1 MFTHG
6 KEGGAMSPKRT
17 AEGTTDGP
25 GMVRT
30 TVVLPEALWKA
41 AKIRALD
48 DGDLRT
54 VIIKALEAYLAGLLK
69 KGGR

>member
-1 MFTHG
+1 
-6 KEGGAMSPKRT
+6 
-17 AEGTTDGP
+17 
-25 GMVRT
+25 MVRT

-41 AKIRALD
+41 AKMRALE

>member
-1 MFTHG
+1 
-6 KEGGAMSPKRT
+6 MSPKRT
-17 AEGTTDGP
+17 AEPTTDGP

-30 TVVLPEALWKA
+30 TVVLPEGLWKA
-41 AKIRALD
+41 AKIRALE

-54 VIIKALEAYLAGLLK
+54 VIIKALEAYLAGLRK